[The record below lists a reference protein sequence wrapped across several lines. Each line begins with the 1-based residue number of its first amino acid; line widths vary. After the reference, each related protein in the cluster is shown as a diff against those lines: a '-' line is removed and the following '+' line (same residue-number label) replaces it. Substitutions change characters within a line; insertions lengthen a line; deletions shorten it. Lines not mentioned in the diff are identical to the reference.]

1 MCDNS
6 HPKIRLLTE
15 GDPILACLTIF
26 KYNPPGGAR
35 QMLEKVR
42 SMQKIEISSR

>member
-6 HPKIRLLTE
+6 HPKIKPLTE
-15 GDPILACLTIF
+15 GDPILACSTIF
-26 KYNPPGGAR
+26 KFNPPDGAR
-35 QMLEKVR
+35 QMHEKVR